1 MSISYKPLWHQLLS
15 AGMNKT
21 EFRLQ
26 VGITTT
32 TLARLGKDEYVSM
45 EVIDKICTN
54 LGCAVDDIL
63 EIGADCPDKGTSV
76 TVE

>member
-32 TLARLGKDEYVSM
+32 TLARLGKNEYVSM
-45 EVIDKICTN
+45 EVIDKICQHF
-54 LGCAVDDIL
+54 GCRIEDVIQIVPDDQKKP
-63 EIGADCPDKGTSV
+63 EQK
-76 TVE
+76 

>member
-1 MSISYKPLWHQLLS
+1 MSVSYEPLWHKLLS
-15 AGMNKT
+15 AKMNKT

-45 EVIDKICTN
+45 EVIDKICQHF
-54 LGCAVDDIL
+54 GCRIEDVV
-63 EIGADCPDKGTSV
+63 EIKCDPTPDAN
-76 TVE
+76 

>member
-1 MSISYKPLWHQLLS
+1 MSISYKPLWHQLIS

-45 EVIDKICTN
+45 EVIDKICQHF
-54 LGCAVDDIL
+54 GCRIEDVMQIVLDVQNKP
-63 EIGADCPDKGTSV
+63 E
-76 TVE
+76 